1 MVQGLAEARP
11 VRAAL
16 LAAAALALPVSA
28 FAQQVPGI
36 QTAAA
41 SASATVTATAPNGGA
56 AVTVP
61 AGMPPSLHPMSPSAP
76 LNAKEKASAAQA
88 AAWRNHTDRPARGE
102 DGVLRWTF
110 GASLPSVVCAP
121 LQVCDVALQSGE
133 RVTDFHVGDSVR
145 WLIVPAE
152 TGSGT
157 SRTTHL
163 IIKPTDAGLVSSMLV
178 YTDVRTYS
186 IKLISTQAQWTPLT
200 AFSYPETARAAWAKY
215 GAATADTVLASNA
228 SGSGDVGFGYH
239 WSGEAPWRPTQIYS
253 QGGKTVILF
262 PNEMQ
267 YGTAPALVGLAGDG
281 GWFSSPTEQMLRYR
295 VSGDRFII
303 DGLPDHFKLVA
314 GVGGSQQKV
323 DVRRGG

>member
-1 MVQGLAEARP
+1 VKT
-11 VRAAL
+11 AL
-16 LAAAALALPVSA
+16 LAAAALALPVRA
-28 FAQQVPGI
+28 VAQQVPAI

-41 SASATVTATAPNGGA
+41 SASATVTATAPSGGA
-56 AVTVP
+56 TVTVP
-61 AGMPPSLHPMSPSAP
+61 DGMPPALHPMSPSAP

-102 DGVLRWTF
+102 DGVLRWTY
-110 GASLPSVVCAP
+110 GASLPSVVCSP
-121 LQVCDVALQSGE
+121 FQVCDVALQPGE
-133 RVTDFHVGDSVR
+133 RVTDIHVGDSAR
-145 WLIVPAE
+145 WIVGPAE

-215 GAATADTVLASNA
+215 GAATADNVLAGSTA
-228 SGSGDVGFGYH
+228 SGGGDVGFGYR
-239 WSGEAPWRPTQIYS
+239 WSGDTPWRPTQIYS

-267 YGTAPALVGLAGDG
+267 YGTAPALIGLADDG
-281 GWFSSPTEQMLRYR
+281 GWFSSPTEQMLRYM
-295 VSGDRFII
+295 
-303 DGLPDHFKLVA
+303 
-314 GVGGSQQKV
+314 
-323 DVRRGG
+323 